1 MINFLIFLNLS
12 HLGISFPSIAFYT
25 AAMGLSPDQNDAC
38 RIVKSFGICN
48 ADAKLVM

>member
-1 MINFLIFLNLS
+1 MIYFLIFLNLS

-38 RIVKSFGICN
+38 RMVKDFGVFS
-48 ADAKLVM
+48 ADV